1 VRKRTFG
8 GRSLRRT
15 GTLNDAAQYHLGVP
29 LIEVTLVE
37 GRTAQQLRDFMHQ
50 VHLAAVATLA
60 ASPASVRVII
70 REIPATHWAAGD
82 ETLAERRATA
92 AEEA

>member
-1 VRKRTFG
+1 M
-8 GRSLRRT
+8 
-15 GTLNDAAQYHLGVP
+15 P

-37 GRTAQQLRDFMHQ
+37 GRTAQQLRDFMHRI
-50 VHLAAVATLA
+50 HLAAVATLD

-82 ETLAERRATA
+82 ETLAERRAAT

>member
-1 VRKRTFG
+1 
-8 GRSLRRT
+8 
-15 GTLNDAAQYHLGVP
+15 VP
-29 LIEVTLVE
+29 LIEVTLVQ

-50 VHLAAVATLA
+50 VHLAAVATLG

-82 ETLAERRATA
+82 ETLAERRGTT